1 MILVRT
7 GRGLRGGTYSTS
19 RSELAKEVGDE
30 LARERDLQ
38 IRANR

>member
-19 RSELAKEVGDE
+19 RSELAKEVGE